1 MHRDCNWK
9 TYQTRDAH
17 ILQWAFL
24 ELVQISQIL
33 TTSSHARADALERTV
48 TPPKSGARVHKWKM
62 ATPRSRRGRPRKN
75 ADDIFGR
82 GIRIN
87 KQAKCV
93 VLNVYNYFKKLE
105 SKSKSKGAFE
115 KTMDAT
121 GITRSSLSM
130 IVEENKTKGKI
141 ESPSKRYKKSRK
153 TVIADDFDK
162 DAIRRRTYRI
172 YEKKEHITLSKLL
185 VCIGVCTCTTC
196 KFS

>member
-33 TTSSHARADALERTV
+33 TTSSHARADALERAV
-48 TPPKSGARVHKWKM
+48 TPPKSEARVHKWKM

-75 ADDIFGR
+75 EDDIFGR

-93 VLNVYNYFKKLE
+93 VLNIYNYF
-105 SKSKSKGAFE
+105 
-115 KTMDAT
+115 
-121 GITRSSLSM
+121 
-130 IVEENKTKGKI
+130 
-141 ESPSKRYKKSRK
+141 
-153 TVIADDFDK
+153 
-162 DAIRRRTYRI
+162 
-172 YEKKEHITLSKLL
+172 
-185 VCIGVCTCTTC
+185 
-196 KFS
+196 